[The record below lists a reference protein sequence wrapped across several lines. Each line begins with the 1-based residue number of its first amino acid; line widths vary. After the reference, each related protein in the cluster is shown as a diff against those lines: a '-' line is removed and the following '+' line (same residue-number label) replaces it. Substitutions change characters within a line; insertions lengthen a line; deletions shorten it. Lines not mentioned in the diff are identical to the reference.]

1 MANDAKKTARKMTP
15 LRETVY
21 RFCKNK
27 ISLIGL
33 AIVVLIVI
41 VIIFGEQIS
50 PYAKGVDQDI
60 LNRLKTPSAEHLMGT
75 DGYGRDIFTRVIHG
89 TKYTMLIAF
98 PSVFGAQIIGSI
110 LGALAAFY
118 SRWLD
123 DVLMRILDIFQAIPG
138 MLLSLAVVS
147 VLGSSLP
154 NLVIAMMISRI
165 PGATRSG
172 RAVMLRLVGQEH
184 IDAARSYGSNDFQL
198 IFRHVL
204 PNAIG
209 PIIVDLSIALSATI
223 LQVSSLSYIGLG
235 VQPPTPE
242 WGVLLSE
249 AREYMRTAPH
259 TIVYPGIAIA
269 LAALAF
275 NLVGDGLRDALD
287 PRLRD

>member
-1 MANDAKKTARKMTP
+1 MRENKAKKMTP
-15 LRETVY
+15 FRETIY

-27 ISLIGL
+27 ISLIGF
-33 AIVVLIVI
+33 AIVVLMVI

-50 PYAKGVDQDI
+50 PYARGVDQDI
-60 LNRLKTPSAEHLMGT
+60 LNRLQTPSSEHLMGT

-118 SRWLD
+118 SKWLD

-138 MLLSLAVVS
+138 MLLSLAVVA

-184 IDAARSYGSNDFQL
+184 IDAARSYGSNDAQL

-209 PIIVDLSIALSATI
+209 PIIVDLSISLSATI

-249 AREYMRTAPH
+249 AREHMRTAPH

>member
-138 MLLSLAVVS
+138 MLLSLAVVA

>member
-1 MANDAKKTARKMTP
+1 MKQKKKGVSP
-15 LRETVY
+15 LQETVY
-21 RFCKNK
+21 RFCRNK
-27 ISLIGL
+27 VSLIGL
-33 AIVVLIVI
+33 AIVIILVLI
-41 VIIFGEQIS
+41 IIFGEQIS
-50 PYAKGVDQDI
+50 PYALGVKQDI
-60 LNRLKTPSAEHLMGT
+60 PNRLQGPSPEHWFGT

-89 TKYTMLIAF
+89 TKYTMMIAI
-98 PSVFGAQIIGSI
+98 PAVFLAQVVGVI

-138 MLLSLAVVS
+138 TLLALAIVAA
-147 VLGSSLP
+147 LGTSLP
-154 NLVIAMMISRI
+154 NLVIAMMVSRV
-165 PGATRSG
+165 PGATRSA
-172 RAVMLRLVGQEH
+172 RAVMLSLVGQEH
-184 IDAARSYGSNDFQL
+184 IEAARSYGSRDYQL
-198 IFRHVL
+198 IFRHII
-204 PNAIG
+204 PNALG
-209 PIIVDLSIALSATI
+209 PMIVDLTINLSAIT

-249 AREYMRTAPH
+249 AREFMQVAPH
-259 TIVYPGIAIA
+259 TILFPGIAIL